1 MGFSLSG
8 FVGGF
13 SQGLTRE
20 IEEEEARTQR
30 LEEIAREEAS
40 RLRIAREGE
49 KRKKDAILDEATGM
63 MKALGFTDENIQTAL
78 SQGIGAT
85 NLYIDAAKSNYG
97 SKDYFDPNVMFD
109 VADDTDTPE
118 TVAGDI
124 QKTNDNLQIADVAS
138 ITETSLTQEPTDKSR
153 RADYLRAAFGKP
165 TKEYA
170 SLDAYHASIIQQIM
184 SSSDPAK
191 IEMLEAKEKKVL
203 AKIREKQEKNETD
216 GKIDDNW
223 MSAENVIK
231 NFGNT
236 FKTNLTSFKIQYDSA
251 SDEILGVTDGKSGQ
265 IEIARLRAANDLD
278 VLNNSVAIPD
288 VKLSATIA
296 NEISKAKIGLS
307 TYARRVASGY
317 SQVKSGEVDENSLTA
332 NTRFDISRFKGIANT
347 PEELNAIT
355 FGFSDVVQ
363 YQDELLIYVG
373 SNVPIEKVTEQFPF
387 YRVGS

>member
-49 KRKKDAILDEATGM
+49 KRKRDAILDEATGM

-78 SQGIGAT
+78 SQGIGAA

-109 VADDTDTPE
+109 VADDKDTPE

-124 QKTNDNLQIADVAS
+124 QKTNDNLKIADVAN

-165 TKEYA
+165 PKEYA
-170 SLDAYHASIIQQIM
+170 SLDAYHASIVQEIM

-203 AKIREKQEKNETD
+203 AKIREKQEGNEKD
-216 GKIDDNW
+216 NEIDDNW
-223 MSAENVIK
+223 MSAENVVL
-231 NFGNT
+231 NFDR
-236 FKTNLTSFKIQYDSA
+236 SFKSNLRSFDMKYDSA

-265 IEIARLRAANDLD
+265 IEIARLRAANDLQ
-278 VLNNSVAIPD
+278 VINNSVEIPD

-296 NEISKAKIGLS
+296 NEISKAKINLS

-317 SQVKSGEVDENSLTA
+317 SQVKSGQVDQNSLTA
-332 NTRFDISRFKGIANT
+332 NTRFEISRFKGTVNT
-347 PEELNAIT
+347 PEELNALT

-363 YQDELLIYVG
+363 YQNELLIYVG
-373 SNVPIEKVTEQFPF
+373 SDSPLEGVTEQFPF